1 MLAGD
6 AVLRREMGHAGQERA
21 ANNYDWRHVIT
32 AHQELW
38 SELGKIRK
46 SAMETMPKLEA
57 SNARPLRPDPFD
69 IFSSYP
75 TNLFSGEMRISADT
89 SLDKT
94 FLSSLRNSE
103 LATPLNAMLL
113 DTANTKMLIERIVD
127 KGEITM
133 KELAAP
139 TDLEQL
145 IPFYLTIGWL
155 AKVGILNFSTDQLS
169 GHERELPFGTSITWN
184 KLVVSE

>member
-1 MLAGD
+1 
-6 AVLRREMGHAGQERA
+6 
-21 ANNYDWRHVIT
+21 
-32 AHQELW
+32 
-38 SELGKIRK
+38 
-46 SAMETMPKLEA
+46 
-57 SNARPLRPDPFD
+57 
-69 IFSSYP
+69 
-75 TNLFSGEMRISADT
+75 
-89 SLDKT
+89 
-94 FLSSLRNSE
+94 
-103 LATPLNAMLL
+103 
-113 DTANTKMLIERIVD
+113 MLIERIVD

-169 GHERELPFGTSITWN
+169 GHERELPFCTSITWN